1 VGTLFF
7 AASLTPS
14 LIPRTLLTQGVLSG
28 IALGAGYGI
37 GVLGHWLWSYLELPD
52 PSPRTVRIVK
62 LVAAAAC
69 AAIAAFF
76 LWKTYGWQNSI
87 RILMEMKP
95 ADSAHPLRI
104 GMVALGVFGAVMI
117 VSRMFSLTLLLI
129 LIPVLLVTT
138 VLPPVIGLLLRPP
151 LLHSLERA
159 QALNVE
165 ITSVRAGWFSSD
177 IDISMESNIFS
188 ADGLSPVRQSAILH
202 LNHGPIMWHLYDT
215 LFALTDIRLLPAPG
229 QDQTN
234 FSGSGLL
241 RLDTRGYLHFDAI
254 TGFTAFAGDHWL
266 ETRASWPASRQG
278 PRPSARRRGYWRPAR
293 PSRRCFQSWSAPRAA
308 H

>member
-1 VGTLFF
+1 MS
-7 AASLTPS
+7 A
-14 LIPRTLLTQGVLSG
+14 IK
-28 IALGAGYGI
+28 
-37 GVLGHWLWSYLELPD
+37 
-52 PSPRTVRIVK
+52 K
-62 LVAAAAC
+62 LV
-69 AAIAAFF
+69 
-76 LWKTYGWQNSI
+76 
-87 RILMEMKP
+87 
-95 ADSAHPLRI
+95 
-104 GMVALGVFGAVMI
+104 
-117 VSRMFSLTLLLI
+117 SLTLLLI

-266 ETRASWPASRQG
+266 ETRASWPASTSRQG
-278 PRPSARRRGYWRPAR
+278 WQSVLRAMQMRLSIDANATALLQSPAADALRVYQQQGWAHIANGRARSTIQLQDERLDINGTVMPIGLFLD
-293 PSRRCFQSWSAPRAA
+293 SR
-308 H
+308 